1 MLGTDKS
8 YRLEKELG
16 LEIRDNCNSVFEVKL
31 FGDSIEEV
39 KGYYKTDDAD
49 RMFTFT
55 ITNPSDA
62 IVLGFNIDDVKLLR
76 DKLDQIIKLIEE

>member
-16 LEIRDNCNSVFEVKL
+16 LEIRDNCNSILEMRL
-31 FGDSIEEV
+31 EGNIEEI
-39 KGYYKTDDAD
+39 KGYYKVDNND
-49 RMFTFT
+49 RMFTFL
-55 ITNPSDA
+55 IANPSDA

-76 DKLDQIIKLIEE
+76 DKLDQMIKLIEE

>member
-16 LEIRDNCNSVFEVKL
+16 LEIRDNCNSIVEMRL
-31 FGDSIEEV
+31 EGNIEEI
-39 KGYYKTDDAD
+39 KGYYKVDNND
-49 RMFTFT
+49 RMFTFL
-55 ITNPSDA
+55 IANPSDA

-76 DKLDQIIKLIEE
+76 DKLDQMIKLIEE

>member
-16 LEIRDNCNSVFEVKL
+16 LEIRDNCNSILEMRL
-31 FGDSIEEV
+31 EGNIEEI
-39 KGYYKTDDAD
+39 KGYYKVDNND
-49 RMFTFT
+49 RMFTFL
-55 ITNPSDA
+55 IANPSDA

-76 DKLDQIIKLIEE
+76 DKLDQMIKLIEEW